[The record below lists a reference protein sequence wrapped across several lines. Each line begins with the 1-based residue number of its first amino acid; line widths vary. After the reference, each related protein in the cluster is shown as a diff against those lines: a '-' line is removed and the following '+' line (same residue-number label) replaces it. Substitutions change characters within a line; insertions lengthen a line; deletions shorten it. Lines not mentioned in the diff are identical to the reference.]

1 MRASLIQVAG
11 DHAVASTSLPIDGLE
26 IGRDA
31 EATLHI
37 ESERVSRRHARI
49 HGEGGRHLLSDLG
62 STNGTFLNGHRVHD
76 PVILKHGDEIDLAGE
91 ISFVY
96 RVGPPRRVYWLAAV
110 AAFLLAAAGAWVVSG
125 QLRQR
130 PDPVWVGALELA
142 RQGIAAERASDPV
155 TARSR
160 LKSAAGLLYK
170 SGELDDFERA
180 RVMQVAMQRIGE
192 RLDEDLDLPAL
203 YERVLEASRPEG
215 SSASG
220 GGRGVSCPLDRVDA
234 SRIEACIEAQ
244 VHALFAALRQPVDQ
258 VPDYFYADVGR
269 QLRREREFI
278 QRALLRGAPI
288 IPQLERALEA
298 KKMPPLLHY
307 VALIESGYRSE
318 ARSRQGAVGLWQL
331 MLPTA
336 RDYGLE
342 VSGSVDE
349 RVDVARS
356 SDAAAHYLQHLVFEF
371 GSDAL
376 LLALAGYN
384 AGQGQVRAK
393 LKQLEDPFS
402 DRSYWKLV
410 ETGLLPEETAL
421 YVTRFVAAAIAGEAG
436 IPDREVL
443 MAAGY

>member
-1 MRASLIQVAG
+1 
-11 DHAVASTSLPIDGLE
+11 
-26 IGRDA
+26 
-31 EATLHI
+31 
-37 ESERVSRRHARI
+37 
-49 HGEGGRHLLSDLG
+49 
-62 STNGTFLNGHRVHD
+62 
-76 PVILKHGDEIDLAGE
+76 
-91 ISFVY
+91 
-96 RVGPPRRVYWLAAV
+96 
-110 AAFLLAAAGAWVVSG
+110 
-125 QLRQR
+125 
-130 PDPVWVGALELA
+130 
-142 RQGIAAERASDPV
+142 
-155 TARSR
+155 
-160 LKSAAGLLYK
+160 
-170 SGELDDFERA
+170 
-180 RVMQVAMQRIGE
+180 
-192 RLDEDLDLPAL
+192 
-203 YERVLEASRPEG
+203 
-215 SSASG
+215 
-220 GGRGVSCPLDRVDA
+220 
-234 SRIEACIEAQ
+234 